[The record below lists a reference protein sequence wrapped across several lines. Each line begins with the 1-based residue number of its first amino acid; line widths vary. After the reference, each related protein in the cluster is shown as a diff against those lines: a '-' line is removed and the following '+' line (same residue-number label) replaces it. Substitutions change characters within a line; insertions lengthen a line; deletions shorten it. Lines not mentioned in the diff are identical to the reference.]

1 MRMFADIHKGS
12 QMFTVNEDVSTYDT
26 IEHFGNAASHRMTFH
41 KCIVEMSKIF
51 LNVANG
57 NNDDPVCGIV
67 TLQQSQMPMHVSN
80 MSSIQRKM
88 EDVLLARKE
97 TGWSPKK
104 NVLKRLEAPMD
115 ADKLVASK
123 QF

>member
-1 MRMFADIHKGS
+1 MMIFADIHKGS
-12 QMFTVNEDVSTYDT
+12 QMFTANEDLSTYGT
-26 IEHFGNAASHRMTFH
+26 IEHFGNAASHQMTFH

-57 NNDDPVCGIV
+57 NNDHPVCGIV
-67 TLQQSQMPMHVSN
+67 TPQQSQMPMHVSN
-80 MSSIQRKM
+80 TSSIQRNM
-88 EDVLLARKE
+88 EDVLLSREE

-123 QF
+123 

>member
-1 MRMFADIHKGS
+1 MLVPLPVDAPGAKAYDRMQMRMFADIHKGS
-12 QMFTVNEDVSTYDT
+12 QMFTANEDVSTYDT

-51 LNVANG
+51 LNIANG

-88 EDVLLARKE
+88 EDVLLA
-97 TGWSPKK
+97 
-104 NVLKRLEAPMD
+104 
-115 ADKLVASK
+115 
-123 QF
+123 